1 MRKTGW
7 GQVVAEQEIELL
19 DYLRVI
25 WKRKALI
32 IRGTFLVA
40 AASLA
45 VSVSM
50 PNVYEVSRTVRIG
63 QLPDTVEEGR
73 LVRGREMEGREAVI
87 DRLKDHRMLGEA
99 VKGLQLELT
108 PKEVADLI
116 SIDGKAN
123 PHIRYKVQ
131 SADRQMA
138 ARIADWLAESIIE
151 AHKPIFDRGVQ
162 VAKEYE
168 AELVAKS
175 NSLEA
180 ENRRMKELLERMMHA
195 PNSDTTAAVVLYASI
210 GDRERNLADLRKQLQ
225 QTRFSSLVY
234 KNTAVIRA
242 DTLPRQSIKA
252 RVGLNVA
259 LAGTLG
265 LMISI
270 FLAFFLE
277 YLEKARGKESEVRSE
292 G

>member
-1 MRKTGW
+1 
-7 GQVVAEQEIELL
+7 VAEQEIELI

-32 IRGTFLVA
+32 IRGTCLA
-40 AASLA
+40 TAASLV

-50 PNVYEVSRTVRIG
+50 PNVYEVSRTVKIG
-63 QLPDTVEEGR
+63 QLPDTVEEGK
-73 LVRGREMEGREAVI
+73 VVKGREIESREAVI
-87 DRLKDHRMLGEA
+87 DRLKDHRMLEEA
-99 VKGLQLELT
+99 VKELQLELA

-138 ARIADWLAESIIE
+138 TRIANWLAESMIKV
-151 AHKPIFDRGVQ
+151 HQPIFDRGVQ
-162 VAKEYE
+162 VLREYE
-168 AELVAKS
+168 AELVAKI

-180 ENRRMKELLERMMHA
+180 DNRRMKEILERIMHTQ
-195 PNSDTTAAVVLYASI
+195 NSDTTAAVVLYASI
-210 GDRERNLADLRKQLQ
+210 GDRERNLADLRRQLQ

-234 KNTAVIRA
+234 KNTAVIGA

-252 RVGLNVA
+252 RVGLNLAV
-259 LAGTLG
+259 AGTLG
-265 LMISI
+265 LMICI
-270 FLAFFLE
+270 LLAFFLE
-277 YLEKARGKESEVRSE
+277 YIEKARSKESAVRSE